1 MRQAPLLQSLTQRL
15 TCCRRWY
22 RKLRRNC
29 SFEAL
34 EESGIVQP
42 RFYTIA
48 KLVNERLAVYTH
60 GLRKISRRTPVIFA
74 IALVSLT
81 AVVGHSWYNQPQ
93 VKVGNTAQ
101 LTVRAP
107 STKTL
112 ENKYATQSKRE
123 AITSKLAPVLMID
136 KNINNGI
143 VQKLE
148 IALTQG
154 SKIRNLGGKF
164 PFFDTLVLS
173 VPTQRYLRSTL
184 SSEWEAFK
192 VAMLHPIKRSEY
204 LQVLE
209 RKKNASNTSS
219 YDAPDIDSYDVKNKV
234 QQQKLLIADAEIDK
248 IQLNSQSDVSDVS
261 GAFTQALSEIE
272 TYRLTTSEQNIA
284 SLAQKIAEARQKY
297 SQAKAQILEIIKEP
311 NTVYNEKLI
320 DLTEDDWQ
328 NTQALIKPV
337 AERILAQGISP
348 GLPDYILKDAV
359 KLNVKSSQIPREAQ
373 ELATKVL
380 SSVLQ
385 ANLKIDEAKTQ
396 TEQEFA
402 TARVEPVM
410 EVIKK
415 GAIIVRQGEKIT
427 NWHLLLLES
436 YGLIDRE
443 VNWLALLLLASGLT
457 GAILVFVAVDKR
469 VKYLKRTRDRL
480 LILLLTLS
488 APLVLTMGTYYTTWS
503 AISLLLGS
511 FYGTRISLT
520 VIGLLTVLLPLNF
533 EVSKIA
539 LFAGATGAF
548 LGSCMA
554 HKRRSREELA
564 LLGIAIAV
572 TQGCLY
578 LILTIVFGDV
588 SVGKWYSVLKN
599 SLLFACSGLC
609 WSIVALGLSSYLEQL
624 FDLVTPIRLAELAN
638 PNRPLL
644 KKLAANTPG
653 TFQHTLFVASL
664 AEAAACK
671 LGCNV
676 ELVRAGT
683 LYHDIGKMHDPKA
696 FIENQMGG
704 PNKHDTEIKDP
715 WLSADIIKKHV
726 TEGLVIARK
735 HRLPTA
741 IQAFIPEHQGTMQIA
756 YFYHQAQ
763 QIAKDDPCVIV
774 NEADFRYDGPIPQSR
789 ETAIVMLADSCEA
802 ALRSLKDTTYEQAL
816 AVVNN
821 ILRARWQDNQLLN
834 SGLTRAEMTEIAEI
848 FVEVWQQ
855 FHHKRI
861 AYPKLKP
868 CN

>member
-1 MRQAPLLQSLTQRL
+1 MREAPFLHSLTQRL
-15 TCCRRWY
+15 TRVRRWY

-34 EESGIVQP
+34 QELYVVQP
-42 RFYTIA
+42 QLYSVA
-48 KLVNERLAVYTH
+48 KLANHGLRVYTH
-60 GLRKISRRTPVIFA
+60 RLREVFRRTPVIFA
-74 IALVSLT
+74 LALILLT
-81 AVVGHSWYNQPQ
+81 AVIGHSWYNQPQ
-93 VKVGNTAQ
+93 VKNGSTAQ
-101 LTVRAP
+101 VTIQAP
-107 STKTL
+107 TTKVL
-112 ENKYATQSKRE
+112 ENKYATQSKRD
-123 AITSKLAPVLMID
+123 AIALNLAPVLMID
-136 KNINNGI
+136 KSANNQVG
-143 VQKLE
+143 QKLE
-148 IALTQG
+148 TIVAQG
-154 SKIRNLGGKF
+154 NSIRNLAGSF
-164 PFFDTLVLS
+164 PYFDTIVLS
-173 VPTQRYLRSTL
+173 VPTQRYLRST
-184 SSEWEAFK
+184 SNNEWEAFRFAVVHPTKQSQFSQALEGKKSTSDYDLASVDDYSVK
-192 VAMLHPIKRSEY
+192 VKP
-204 LQVLE
+204 
-209 RKKNASNTSS
+209 
-219 YDAPDIDSYDVKNKV
+219 
-234 QQQKLLIADAEIDK
+234 QQQKLL
-248 IQLNSQSDVSDVS
+248 VS
-261 GAFTQALSEIE
+261 GADIETQANSKLTISSALTQALSEVE

-284 SLAQKIAEARQKY
+284 TLTQKIALSRQKY
-297 SQAKAQILEIIKEP
+297 ISAKGEILKII
-311 NTVYNEKLI
+311 NQSNAVYNERLV
-320 DLTEDDWQ
+320 DLTEEDWK
-328 NTQALIKPV
+328 NTQTLIKLI

-348 GLPDYILKDAV
+348 GLPKSVLIEAV
-359 KLNVKSSQIPREAQ
+359 RLNVQSSSVPKEAQ

-380 SSVLQ
+380 LNVLQ
-385 ANLKIDEAKTQ
+385 PNLITDGAKTQ
-396 TEQEFA
+396 A
-402 TARVEPVM
+402 NVELAAAEVKPVM
-410 EVIKK
+410 VEVKQN
-415 GAIIVRQGEKIT
+415 AIIVRQGEKIT
-427 NWHLLLLES
+427 DWHLLVLES

-443 VNWLALLLLASGLT
+443 VNGVALLLLATAIS
-457 GAILVFVAVDKR
+457 GAILVFAAVDKR
-469 VKYLKRTRDRL
+469 VKYLKRTRDRI

-488 APLVLTMGTYYTTWS
+488 TPLVLTMGTYYTTWS
-503 AISLLLGS
+503 AVSLLLGS

-533 EVSKIA
+533 GVSKIA

-548 LGSCMA
+548 LGSYMA

-564 LLGIAIAV
+564 LLGIGIAV
-572 TQGCLY
+572 TQGCVFLV
-578 LILTIVFGDV
+578 LTIIFGGV
-588 SVGKWYSVLKN
+588 SVGKWYSVLTN

-644 KKLAANTPG
+644 KSLAAKTPG
-653 TFQHTLFVASL
+653 TFQHTLFVSSL

-704 PNKHDTEIKDP
+704 PNKHDIEINDP
-715 WLSADIIKKHV
+715 WLSAEIIKKHV
-726 TEGLVIARK
+726 SEGLVIARK

-763 QIAKDDPCVIV
+763 QIAKENPLIEV

-816 AVVNN
+816 AVVKN
-821 ILRARWQDNQLLN
+821 ILRGRWQDNQLID
-834 SGLTRAEMTEIAEI
+834 SGLTRAEMTQIAEI
-848 FVEVWQQ
+848 FVKVWQQ

-868 CN
+868 CRE